1 MRRSVWVVAA
11 FLAATAI
18 SSGQSAPTSQVE
30 AVPWADNENPR
41 GWFVELTSPPT
52 TEGTTAVL
60 LAAEE
65 AHFHAAAVQA
75 GIHYTE
81 SRHFRDLWNGLS
93 VRARAADAE
102 KLRLLPGVAAV
113 YPVMDAVR
121 AQQETEPGHV
131 AEMVTALAM
140 TGADVAQNQL
150 GVTGRHVRVAV
161 IDSGIDYDHPDLGG
175 CFGRG
180 CRVAKGWDFVG
191 DSFNPDPASPAFNPT
206 PSPDPLPD
214 DCDGHG
220 THVAGIVGA
229 NGSIRGV
236 APESTLYAY
245 RVFGCAG
252 PTTTDVLL
260 AAMENAFADRA
271 DIVNMSVAAA
281 LQWPQYPSAQAA
293 ARLVRKGVIVVAA
306 AGNDGNLGLY
316 AVGAPSTGRGV
327 ISVASFD
334 NRAVNL
340 ASFTV
345 SPDDR
350 RIGYTKATGAPP
362 PPVSGTTA
370 VTRTGTTESAADAC
384 NPLPAGSLSGAI
396 ALVRRGTCDFFVKA
410 LNAQAAGAAGVL
422 IYNNAAGRVDISV
435 ANPTPVTIPVVSITA
450 ADGALLDERITAGSV
465 TLTWTSAILSEP
477 QPTANLIS
485 AFSSYGPA
493 ADLTLKPDLGA
504 PGGSIRSTL
513 PLELGGAGSISGTS
527 MSSPYVAGAIALLLQ
542 AHPRMSPAEVLTAL
556 QNTARP
562 QLWSG
567 NPTLGALDLVHRQGA
582 GLLTID
588 RAILATEKV
597 TPGRLALGE
606 FESSTPVARRLHV
619 HAVVRRH
626 RGWHRHGRRWHDDDD
641 CAVVTYTLGHEPAP
655 ATLANTFAPALTPAF
670 ATVSFDA
677 PTVTAGR
684 GNDEEDAEVVV
695 TIAPPSSA
703 PARLFGGYVTLT
715 PDDDGPTLRVPY
727 LGYNGDYQAIPAL
740 TPTGAGFP
748 WLAKRVGTNLVNQP
762 NGASFSLNGTDV
774 PIFLFHLDHQVS
786 RLRIEIFD
794 AATGTPVGF
803 TDNERFVVRNTG
815 TTAFFAFSWTG
826 AASAKP
832 SEPPAPLPNG
842 SYRAVLSVVKALGD
856 PRNPAHVES
865 WTSPTI
871 AIARP

>member
-1 MRRSVWVVAA
+1 MRRSVCLVAVI
-11 FLAATAI
+11 LAATAI
-18 SSGQSAPTSQVE
+18 SSGQSAPTSQVA
-30 AVPWADNENPR
+30 AVPWAESENPK

-52 TEGTTAVL
+52 IEGTSAAS

-81 SRHFRDLWNGLS
+81 SRHFRALWNGLS
-93 VRARAADAE
+93 VRAAATDAE
-102 KLRLLPGVAAV
+102 KLRSLPGVAAV

-150 GVTGRHVRVAV
+150 GLTGKHVRVAV

-175 CFGRG
+175 CFGPG

-206 PSPDPLPD
+206 PLPDPLPD

-271 DIVNMSVAAA
+271 DIVNLSVAAA
-281 LQWPQYPSAQAA
+281 FQWPQYPSAQAA

-316 AVGAPSTGRGV
+316 AVGAPSTGRDV

-334 NRAVNL
+334 NRTVNL
-340 ASFTV
+340 ASFTI
-345 SPDDR
+345 SPDGR
-350 RIGYTKATGAPP
+350 RVGYTKATAAPP
-362 PPVSGTTA
+362 PPVTGSSV
-370 VTRTGTTESAADAC
+370 VTRTGTTGSTADAC
-384 NPLPAGSLSGAI
+384 NPLPAGSLSEAV
-396 ALVRRGTCDFFVKA
+396 ALVRRGMCDFFVKA
-410 LNAQAAGAAGVL
+410 LNAQAAGAAAVL

-435 ANPTPVTIPVVSITA
+435 ANATPVTIPVVSITA
-450 ADGALLDERITAGSV
+450 ADGALLDARIAAGSV
-465 TLTWTSAILSEP
+465 TLTWTSGILSEP

-493 ADLTLKPDLGA
+493 ADLTVKPDLGA

-513 PLELGGAGSISGTS
+513 PLELGGAGNISGTS

-542 AHPRMSPAEVLTAL
+542 AYPRMSPSEVLTAL

-588 RAILATEKV
+588 RAILATERV
-597 TPGRLALGE
+597 TPSRLALGE
-606 FESSTPVARRLHV
+606 LESTTPIARRLRV
-619 HAVVRRH
+619 TSVARRH
-626 RGWHRHGRRWHDDDD
+626 RGWHRHGRKWHNDDE
-641 CAVVTYTLGHEPAP
+641 CGIVTFTLGHEPAP
-655 ATLANTFAPALTPAF
+655 TTLANAFTPALTPAF

-677 PTVTAGR
+677 PTLTLGR
-684 GNDEEDAEVVV
+684 RDRWHGHDIFDNEGEGSADRKDHGQGRDDDDADVIV

-703 PARLFGGYVTLT
+703 LARLFSGYITLT

-740 TPTGAGFP
+740 TPTAAGFP

-762 NGASFSLNGTDV
+762 SGASFTLGGTDV
-774 PIFLFHLDHQVS
+774 PIFLFHLDHHVS

-794 AATGTPVGF
+794 ASTGRSMGF
-803 TDNERFVVRNTG
+803 ADNERFVVRNTSA
-815 TTAFFAFSWTG
+815 TAFFAFLWTG
-826 AASAKP
+826 AASPK
-832 SEPPAPLPNG
+832 
-842 SYRAVLSVVKALGD
+842 RRRRR
-856 PRNPAHVES
+856 PRCR
-865 WTSPTI
+865 TG
-871 AIARP
+871 AIAPCCRW